1 MEPLAAAGYLL
12 IASAALDGIMV
23 GALGGAIAWA
33 VKGRRR
39 WIGLLVA
46 GIYVTI
52 VLRASYSLKTG
63 AVFGIPLLVLT
74 FLISWL
80 TASYLQART
89 RLKSIWSTPL
99 AICCASIAGVAW
111 AFLFRL
117 GMWAPGT
124 FAAVADVF
132 LILFLFL
139 RPKLIRQ

>member
-52 VLRASYSLKTG
+52 VLQASYSLKTG
-63 AVFGIPLLVLT
+63 D
-74 FLISWL
+74 
-80 TASYLQART
+80 R
-89 RLKSIWSTPL
+89 R
-99 AICCASIAGVAW
+99 
-111 AFLFRL
+111 
-117 GMWAPGT
+117 
-124 FAAVADVF
+124 
-132 LILFLFL
+132 
-139 RPKLIRQ
+139 